1 MPTSALTV
9 AGLRVVVQFLPN
21 PHELTKTL
29 WTSMPDLSPDF
40 PQDAVDSVSTTV
52 PPAAL
57 TQELAAVMY
66 CDLKAVMLDTS
77 LDPTTPTSITSTV
90 PWELKPSQILTLGG
104 WRKMTT
110 SALTATE
117 LRAVVVHVVEM
128 RT

>member
-40 PQDAVDSVSTTV
+40 PQDAVDTVPTTV
-52 PPAAL
+52 PPPAL

-66 CDLKAVMLDTS
+66 CDLKAVMLGTS
-77 LDPTTPTSITSTV
+77 
-90 PWELKPSQILTLGG
+90 
-104 WRKMTT
+104 
-110 SALTATE
+110 
-117 LRAVVVHVVEM
+117 
-128 RT
+128 